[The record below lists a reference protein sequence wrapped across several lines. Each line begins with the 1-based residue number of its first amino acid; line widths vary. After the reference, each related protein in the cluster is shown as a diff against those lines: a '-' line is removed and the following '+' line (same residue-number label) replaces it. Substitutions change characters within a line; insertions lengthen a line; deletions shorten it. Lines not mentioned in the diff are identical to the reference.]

1 MSRAFVKEGDG
12 EELDDP
18 PPRPARV
25 QPCYMTAEGV
35 AALRRELEQLQ
46 AAAARPELVPDL
58 TQQAAAQRALRRIRE
73 LTQILQEAVPVA
85 TGLPHSDHIRFGATV
100 ELQDAA
106 GHTHRF
112 QIVGEDE
119 AAPAAGRISWVSPLG
134 RQLIGKAVGD
144 EVVWPRPVGE
154 LRLEVLAFE

>member
-25 QPCYMTAEGV
+25 QPCYMTAQGV
-35 AALRRELEQLQ
+35 AALRRELEDLQ
-46 AAAARPELVPDL
+46 ASAPRPELAPDL
-58 TQQAAAQRALRRIRE
+58 TQHAAAQRALRRIRE
-73 LTQILQEAVPVA
+73 LAQILQEVVPVETPRPPSA
-85 TGLPHSDHIRFGATV
+85 QIRFGATV
-100 ELQDAA
+100 ELRDAT
-106 GHTHRF
+106 GDVYRF

-119 AAPAAGRISWVSPLG
+119 AAPAAGRISWVSPLA
-134 RQLIGKAVGD
+134 RELLGKAVGD

-154 LRLEVLAFE
+154 LRLEVLAFA